1 MKKEF
6 LEFKAELD
14 LFSEVFYPESDRSA
28 IIVGSSQID
37 IELTK
42 LLSKVLKPK
51 KEKKDELLES
61 DNPLS
66 TLSSKVNM
74 SYRLGLID
82 DELKSML
89 NIFKKIRNDMSH
101 QVLNCSLEEA
111 PHSDRIINLHN
122 SCSQDP
128 LYLALLETFP
138 KKWEHSRHSAK
149 IKTFIVFM
157 LGRISSSTYR
167 VKPLYEINKEY
178 LVYGAQKKC

>member
-37 IELTK
+37 I
-42 LLSKVLKPK
+42 
-51 KEKKDELLES
+51 
-61 DNPLS
+61 
-66 TLSSKVNM
+66 
-74 SYRLGLID
+74 
-82 DELKSML
+82 ELKSML

-157 LGRISSSTYR
+157 LGRISSSTYW
-167 VKPLYEINKEY
+167 VKPPYEINKEY